1 MAFLKKKVFGLALIL
16 LGGLSLVHGAAAGWV
31 WEILVGL
38 ALLAAGIAL
47 LILKVV
53 GRNPPIIGDAKR

>member
-1 MAFLKKKVFGLALIL
+1 MAFLKKKVFGLTLIL
-16 LGGLSLVHGAAAGWV
+16 LGGLSLVHGAVAGWV

-38 ALLAAGIAL
+38 VLLAAGTAL
-47 LILKVV
+47 LVLKVV